1 VTRRLDA
8 HAFFL
13 SAALRQARVEATRD
27 LKNLASAFH
36 GELDTL
42 RAEVKELKAE
52 RERERAIECAQ
63 AAERDGRFWLQ

>member
-1 VTRRLDA
+1 
-8 HAFFL
+8 
-13 SAALRQARVEATRD
+13 

-52 RERERAIECAQ
+52 RERERAIERAQ
-63 AAERDGRFWLQ
+63 AAERDGQVWLQ